1 MVVKVQ
7 LYYLGS
13 SRQRDDHQCGIN
25 FPVVADERA
34 ESAGL
39 VGEQV
44 VCAQYV
50 FLAFWFGLCE
60 IASTDEE

>member
-7 LYYLGS
+7 LYHLGS
-13 SRQRDDHQCGIN
+13 GRQWNDYQCGIN
-25 FPVVADERA
+25 LSVVADKWA
-34 ESAGL
+34 EPAGL

-50 FLAFWFGLCE
+50 FLAV
-60 IASTDEE
+60 